1 MLLRTAILVL
11 GLALAPTV
19 AVAADPMTPND
30 IKATFFN
37 GQPFIAA
44 SPTGAKFKMTFT
56 PDGKAL
62 REPLNAAAESV
73 VSASAANAKPAG
85 AKPAG
90 AKAAGA
96 KASGAKAGAKPAGAK
111 TAGASAAA
119 ANTAGASTAGAST
132 ADTSAAASAG
142 TTGTWKLS
150 PAGFCTAWAGAKPS
164 CFTLVPMSDNRWSV
178 QRIATTISVSV
189 AVWTKQ

>member
-1 MLLRTAILVL
+1 MLLRTAVL
-11 GLALAPTV
+11 AFGLAPAV
-19 AVAADPMTPND
+19 AFAADPMTPND

-37 GQPFIAA
+37 GQPFTAA

-62 REPLNAAAESV
+62 REPLNAAAASAA
-73 VSASAANAKPAG
+73 SASAASAKSAG
-85 AKPAG
+85 AKATGKKAAGAKAG

-96 KASGAKAGAKPAGAK
+96 SA
-111 TAGASAAA
+111 AGASAA
-119 ANTAGASTAGAST
+119 G
-132 ADTSAAASAG
+132 TSAAGTSAADG
-142 TTGTWKLS
+142 AATSGTWKLS
-150 PAGFCTAWAGAKPS
+150 PAGFCTSWAGAKPS

-189 AVWTKQ
+189 AIWSKQ